1 MDLCNETNIELRQFL
16 LLEYSIKDVRAKIVQ
31 WIDFKKKIPGKPV
44 TCVRNVNKNGGYR
57 FRLRYKTCGKLSRF

>member
-31 WIDFKKKIPGKPV
+31 WIDFKRK
-44 TCVRNVNKNGGYR
+44 YR
-57 FRLRYKTCGKLSRF
+57 ENQLLVSEM